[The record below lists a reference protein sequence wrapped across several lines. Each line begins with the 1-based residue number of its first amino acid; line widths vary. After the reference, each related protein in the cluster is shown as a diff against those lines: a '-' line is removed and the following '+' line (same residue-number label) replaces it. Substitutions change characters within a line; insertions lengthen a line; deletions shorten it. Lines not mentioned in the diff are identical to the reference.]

1 MFHKQS
7 ALKHLMKCGIE
18 IAAFQNHMRSLQ
30 NVCAHMWFNL
40 AAAQGD
46 ANGVKNRDIVAKQ
59 MTTQQIAA
67 AQKLAR
73 ECKARNYKN
82 CN

>member
-1 MFHKQS
+1 
-7 ALKHLMKCGIE
+7 
-18 IAAFQNHMRSLQ
+18 
-30 NVCAHMWFNL
+30 MWLNL

-46 ANGVKNRDIVAKQ
+46 ANAVENRDIVAKK

-73 ECKARNYKN
+73 ECQARNYKN
-82 CN
+82 CD